1 MYLSNSIYMHRVVK
15 ISKGLNINLK
25 GAPAQEL
32 TAVETPKYYALMPA
46 DFTRVTPKVVVKP
59 EDVVKAGEPLFVDK
73 SIPELQFVSPVSG
86 KVVAVNRGE
95 RRRVLSVVV
104 ESDGKFESVE
114 YKAKDVLSLSA
125 DDVKADLLKAGLF
138 AFVRQ
143 RPYDVIADPKD
154 TPRAIYVSAFD
165 TKPLAVSF
173 EMALKGN
180 EEDFQVGLDALSRI
194 APVHLGIC
202 KCQKS
207 TALTVAKN
215 VQTTVFVGPHPAGN
229 VGVQINK
236 TAPINK
242 GEIVW
247 TIGAEEVI
255 FIGRLFNKGK
265 VDFTR
270 TIALAGSEV
279 KNPSYSKVVLGAQL
293 ENILKGRLE
302 EKYENRIIDGNV
314 LTGKKTTADGFL
326 GAFST
331 EVTVIPEIMNDAD
344 MLGWAMPRFGMYS
357 TSRSY
362 FSWLCSKRKYTI
374 DARIKGGERHMIMS
388 NEYDKV
394 FPMDIYPEYLLKA
407 IITGNIDKMEQLGI
421 YEVAPED
428 FALCEFVDSSKL
440 ELQRIVREGLDKLR
454 AEMC

>member
-1 MYLSNSIYMHRVVK
+1 MHRVVK

-25 GAPAQEL
+25 GAPVAEF
-32 TAVETPKYYALMPA
+32 TAVAPAKHYALMPA

-59 EDVVKAGEPLFVDK
+59 EDVVKAGDPLFFDK
-73 SIPELQFVSPVSG
+73 ENPELQFVSPVSG

-125 DDVKADLLKAGLF
+125 DEVKADLLKAGLF
-138 AFVRQ
+138 AFIRQ
-143 RPYDVIADPKD
+143 RPYDVIALPSDA
-154 TPRAIYVSAFD
+154 PRAIYVSAFD
-165 TKPLAVSF
+165 SKPLAVDF
-173 EMALKGN
+173 EIALKGN
-180 EEDFQVGLDALSRI
+180 EEDFQAGLDALSRI

-202 KCQKS
+202 ACQKS
-207 TALTVAKN
+207 TALNVAKN
-215 VQTTVFVGPHPAGN
+215 VATTIFKGPHPAGN

-242 GEIVW
+242 GEVVW

-270 TIALAGSEV
+270 TVALVGSEV

-293 ENILKGRLE
+293 TNLLAGRLDDKHE
-302 EKYENRIIDGNV
+302 LRVIDGNV
-314 LTGKKTTADGFL
+314 LTGKKTVADGFL

-331 EVTVIPEIMNDAD
+331 EITVIPEIMGGAE
-344 MLGWAMPRFGMYS
+344 MLGWIAPRFSMFS

-362 FSWLCSKRKYTI
+362 FSWLAPKRKYTI

-394 FPMDIYPEYLLKA
+394 FPMDIYPEYLIKA

>member
-1 MYLSNSIYMHRVVK
+1 MHRVVK
-15 ISKGLNINLK
+15 ITKGLNINLK
-25 GAPAQEL
+25 GAPVAEL
-32 TAVETPKYYALMPA
+32 TQVNAGKLYALMPA
-46 DFTRVTPKVVVKP
+46 DFTRVVPKVVVKP
-59 EDVVKAGEPLFVDK
+59 EDCVKAGDPLFVDK

-138 AFVRQ
+138 AFMRQ
-143 RPYDVIADPKD
+143 RPYDVIANPADA
-154 TPRAIYVSAFD
+154 PRAIYVSAFD
-165 TKPLAVSF
+165 TKPLAVDF
-173 EMALKGN
+173 EFALKGN
-180 EEDFQVGLDALSRI
+180 EEDFQTGLDALSRI

-202 KCQKS
+202 ACQKS
-207 TALTVAKN
+207 TALLVAKN
-215 VQTTVFVGPHPAGN
+215 VTTTVFKGPHPAGD

-236 TAPINK
+236 TAPVNK

-270 TIALAGSEV
+270 TIAVVGSEV
-279 KNPSYSKVVLGAQL
+279 KNPSYSKVVLGASLSALL
-293 ENILKGRLE
+293 EGRVDSKNE
-302 EKYENRIIDGNV
+302 VRVINGNV
-314 LTGKKTTADGFL
+314 LTGKKTAADSFL

-331 EVTVIPEIMNDAD
+331 EVTVIPEVLGGDE
-344 MLGWAMPRFGMYS
+344 MLGWIAPRFSMFS

-362 FSWLCSKRKYTI
+362 FSWLTPKRKYTI

-388 NEYDKV
+388 DEYGKV
-394 FPMDIYPEYLLKA
+394 FPMDIYPEFLIKA

>member
-1 MYLSNSIYMHRVVK
+1 MHRVVK

-293 ENILKGRLE
+293 ENLLKGRLE
-302 EKYENRIIDGNV
+302 DKYENRIIDGNV

-362 FSWLCSKRKYTI
+362 FSWLCPKRKYTI